1 LSDIIKVFFIYI
13 LVKYDKEGC
22 KEVYYYEYMRNLA
35 VFGLFLFYI
44 FRGNRIFAIRLPG
57 AYMFFMSV
65 FVVPSVIYAVRF
77 KVQKTLYSG
86 FMLYLFLMYFN
97 FSRGNGVGGNF
108 TTDRYKNH
116 LWLK

>member
-1 LSDIIKVFFIYI
+1 
-13 LVKYDKEGC
+13 
-22 KEVYYYEYMRNLA
+22 MRNLA

-65 FVVPSVIYAVRF
+65 FVVPSLVYAVRF

>member
-1 LSDIIKVFFIYI
+1 MVHVRREDILFILPSEPI
-13 LVKYDKEGC
+13 AATI
-22 KEVYYYEYMRNLA
+22 NN
-35 VFGLFLFYI
+35 I

>member
-1 LSDIIKVFFIYI
+1 MVVVQQLPVLYAVLFCSMSC
-13 LVKYDKEGC
+13 KY
-22 KEVYYYEYMRNLA
+22 
-35 VFGLFLFYI
+35 
-44 FRGNRIFAIRLPG
+44 
-57 AYMFFMSV
+57 
-65 FVVPSVIYAVRF
+65 VVPSLVYAVRF